1 MPTST
6 NRPEPAVCD
15 ATPMRYFALVGQF
28 DLLAGTLGSTVR
40 VPRQV
45 FDPDDAVD
53 TVGALV
59 SEIGN
64 SERHFRSRSRR
75 DPEGTEKW
83 SRLRQL
89 RQRTDIEVLDLSE
102 AEDKAYTELRSLAF
116 SRTHGLGAPLG
127 TGEAAVI
134 AIAEHRGY
142 RAVIDDG
149 AARRVLKERSPGHEV
164 MTTREVLRVA
174 ATQRVIDSLEARLV
188 YDDMLA
194 EGYRGPVELW

>member
-1 MPTST
+1 
-6 NRPEPAVCD
+6 
-15 ATPMRYFALVGQF
+15 MRYFALVGQF
-28 DLLAGTLGSTVR
+28 DLLAGALGSTVR

-45 FDPDDAVD
+45 FDPDDDVD
-53 TVGALV
+53 TLGALV

-75 DPEGTEKW
+75 DPEATEKW

-102 AEDKAYTELRSLAF
+102 AEDKAYTDLRSLAF
-116 SRTHGLGAPLG
+116 SRAHGLGAPLG

-134 AIAEHRGY
+134 AIVEHRGY

-174 ATQRVIDSLEARLV
+174 ATQRVIDSLGARLV